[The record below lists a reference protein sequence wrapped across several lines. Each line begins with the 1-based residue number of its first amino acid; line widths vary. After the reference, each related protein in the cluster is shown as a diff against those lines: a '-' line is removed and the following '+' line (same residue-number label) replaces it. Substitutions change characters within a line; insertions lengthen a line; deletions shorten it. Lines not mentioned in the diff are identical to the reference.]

1 MPRPPIRPFHTSFS
15 MLGGGEGAGY
25 PFLSPHHEYTTPL
38 NLHPPSTHPVAMLV
52 PVCGPRKLFV
62 HHKHIFPFIDQVVA
76 LKELFQRL
84 TTEMV
89 HLRTILLT
97 GLDGHSQENHVAGKF
112 KYSFIYLKN
121 RLPGDMDLKFESL
134 VSI

>member
-1 MPRPPIRPFHTSFS
+1 M
-15 MLGGGEGAGY
+15 
-25 PFLSPHHEYTTPL
+25 
-38 NLHPPSTHPVAMLV
+38 
-52 PVCGPRKLFV
+52 
-62 HHKHIFPFIDQVVA
+62 
-76 LKELFQRL
+76 
-84 TTEMV
+84 
-89 HLRTILLT
+89 T